1 MCLNSPLMSFF
12 FFISKRTGDRCEM
25 GFCFPFCSRSC
36 LCSFSCPGS
45 CGRTWNGGERMHL
58 IYKGDHSV
66 HRPTRLSKHCTAS
79 RQRLAGRSSNHIF
92 HLDTHSCANA
102 QTPKHTCRLGCPQT
116 SGVST
121 LDTPCLSF
129 WKAKYGLQGKAVS
142 LVGPPRGYFLLQ
154 QTLGA
159 GHFASHNEGLLRV
172 MVVII
177 FDHIPYI

>member
-1 MCLNSPLMSFF
+1 
-12 FFISKRTGDRCEM
+12 M

-142 LVGPPRGYFLLQ
+142 LVGPPWGYFLLQ

-177 FDHIPYI
+177 FDHIPYIYILDCQAIFDCWSWLAFSRKSTY

>member
-1 MCLNSPLMSFF
+1 MCLNSPLMS

>member
-1 MCLNSPLMSFF
+1 MCLNSPLMSF